1 MKTYKF
7 EYIIT
12 LLSLSLLVLVAWY
25 YLLLMSSHSMMDGM
39 MENKNPMTMSME
51 DMDSMSME
59 DMDSMSMEDMDS
71 MSMDMQSMNM
81 KSNVSSINF
90 LMMPMTGEWTKNDFI
105 VMTVMWIVMMFA
117 MMMPSTYL
125 FLNLFRLMRSNM
137 QTVTHPFIELILI
150 SFTYFIV
157 WIVFSVIACIA
168 QYFLH
173 NYGVVDMMGT
183 LQSHILS
190 SITLLIAGIYQFT
203 NLKQAC
209 LEKCK
214 NPLSFIMG
222 RTILNQKDVLILGFS
237 HGLYCLG
244 CCWTLMALLFVNGVM
259 NLTWVV
265 VLTVVILIEK
275 LLPFEQLS
283 SRFFGVLLV
292 IWGLYLLI

>member
-25 YLLLMSSHSMMDGM
+25 YLLLMSSYSMMDGM

-51 DMDSMSME
+51 DMN
-59 DMDSMSMEDMDS
+59 S

-81 KSNVSSINF
+81 KDNVSSINF
-90 LMMPMTGEWTKNDFI
+90 LMMPMTGEWTRNDFI
-105 VMTVMWIVMMFA
+105 VMTVMWTVMMFA

-137 QTVTHPFIELILI
+137 QTVTHPFIELTLI

-222 RTILNQKDVLILGFS
+222 RTILNKKDVLILGFS